1 MTVYKFKISGIYPV
15 DAQTAGEELDRIY
28 NKNGRLNPKD
38 IVDESRPTEAPLH
51 PCFEWDDAVAAEK
64 YREVQASNLVR
75 CIVTECETKEK
86 EIVEVRA
93 FPCVQQTYQP
103 IEVVVKS
110 EEKTTD
116 LMQSAI
122 EELKA
127 FQRKYATLKQL
138 SPVFEAIEKITK

>member
-1 MTVYKFKISGIYPV
+1 MVYQWKLLGLMPV
-15 DAQTAGEELDRIY
+15 DAQTAGEELHRIY
-28 NKNGRLNPKD
+28 QEKGRLDAPD
-38 IVDESRPTEAPLH
+38 IVNESRPEEAPLH

-64 YREVQASNLVR
+64 YREVQAGNLVR
-75 CIVTECETKEK
+75 CIVTTYETEEQKP
-86 EIVEVRA
+86 IEVRA

-110 EEKTTD
+110 EEKKAD

-127 FQRKYATLKQL
+127 FQKKYATLKQL
-138 SPVFEAIEKITK
+138 SPVFDAIEKITA